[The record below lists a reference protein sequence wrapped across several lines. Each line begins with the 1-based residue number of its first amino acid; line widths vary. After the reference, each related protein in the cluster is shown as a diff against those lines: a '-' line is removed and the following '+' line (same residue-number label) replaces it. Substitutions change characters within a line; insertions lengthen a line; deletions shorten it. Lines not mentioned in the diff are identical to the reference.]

1 MLSDL
6 KLFIINILSFAIS
19 FSDIDVALKFILL
32 IVSIGY
38 TIERWIKLRKN
49 ESQGKDWSY
58 FIQMG
63 KPQTNSVC
71 CGIHW
76 VVY

>member
-6 KLFIINILSFAIS
+6 KIYLLNILSFAIS

-38 TIERWIKLRKN
+38 TIERWIKLRKD
-49 ESQGKDWSY
+49 EPKGKD
-58 FIQMG
+58 
-63 KPQTNSVC
+63 
-71 CGIHW
+71 
-76 VVY
+76 

>member
-1 MLSDL
+1 MMLSDL

-38 TIERWIKLRKN
+38 TIERWIKLRKD
-49 ESQGKDWSY
+49 EPKGKD
-58 FIQMG
+58 
-63 KPQTNSVC
+63 
-71 CGIHW
+71 
-76 VVY
+76 

>member
-6 KLFIINILSFAIS
+6 KVYLLNILSFAIS
-19 FSDIDVALKFILL
+19 FSDLDMALKFILL

-49 ESQGKDWSY
+49 EPKGKD
-58 FIQMG
+58 
-63 KPQTNSVC
+63 
-71 CGIHW
+71 
-76 VVY
+76 

>member
-1 MLSDL
+1 MLLNDL
-6 KLFIINILSFAIS
+6 KIYLLNILSFAIS

-49 ESQGKDWSY
+49 EQERKD
-58 FIQMG
+58 
-63 KPQTNSVC
+63 
-71 CGIHW
+71 
-76 VVY
+76 